1 MNKVNPLGVLD
12 KELLAPE
19 LDEDEKALR
28 DLFVL
33 EYVKDFHP
41 VNACLRMGLQV
52 PYANDW
58 AIRFMEESYVQQQIS
73 NVTGRRQLTEEEV
86 KAKDKELILT
96 TLRIAMQDGPHAS
109 RVSAAK
115 QMAAMHGFDRA
126 EIEDGTKVLIDVFK
140 DIAVGMAQQDRK
152 DGSQG

>member
-1 MNKVNPLGVLD
+1 MNKLDPLSVLD

-19 LDEDEKALR
+19 LTEEEKALR

-33 EYVKDFHP
+33 EYVKDFDP
-41 VNACLRMGLQV
+41 VNACLRLGLQL
-52 PYANDW
+52 PYAEEW
-58 AIRFMEESYVQQQIS
+58 ARRFMEESYVQQQIS
-73 NVTGRRQLTEEEV
+73 HVTGYRRLSEEEV

-96 TLRIAMQDGPHAS
+96 TLRMAMQAGPHAS

-115 QMAAMHGFDRA
+115 QMAIMHGFDRA
-126 EIEDGTKVLIDVFK
+126 EIEDGTKALIDVFK